1 MHEFY
6 HKKTAIILIHEIYGI
21 NDHMKSTI
29 NHFERVGFDVYC
41 PNLLNT
47 AISFDYLSEKKAY
60 KYFMDQVGFD
70 RALQQVITMAR
81 ELKVQ
86 KFYEN
91 IFVLGFSVGATVAWL
106 CSNYGQLISG
116 VIGFYGS
123 RIRDY
128 LDLTPKCKSLLFF
141 PTIEKSF
148 DPKEIIE
155 VLTKKDNIQAISIKG
170 KHGFTDQNSNYFDSA
185 ARDFCF
191 NMTCDFIMN
200 NSNLQ

>member
-1 MHEFY
+1 MQEFY

-21 NDHMKSTI
+21 NDHMSSII
-29 NHFERVGFDVYC
+29 NHFKRGGFDVYC

-47 AISFDYLSEKKAY
+47 AISFDYLSEKRAY
-60 KYFMDQVGFD
+60 KYFMNEVGFD
-70 RALQQVITMAR
+70 RALKSVITLAK
-81 ELKVQ
+81 ELK

-106 CSNYGQLISG
+106 CSNYGQLING
-116 VIGFYGS
+116 VVGFYGS

-128 LDLTPKCKSLLFF
+128 LNLTPKCKSLLFF
-141 PTIEKSF
+141 PTIETSY

-155 VLTKKDNIQAISIKG
+155 ILAKKDNIQAISIKG
-170 KHGFTDQNSNYFDSA
+170 KHGFTDQNSNYFDST

-191 NMTCDFIMN
+191 NQTYEFIMI
-200 NSNLQ
+200 NSNIQ